1 MGSHLH
7 SLPQQTNK
15 LSSVAGCEVVAAVS
29 IEAPADFCG
38 SGSGPEIAGGNK
50 RSRKP
55 CFAAKEDL
63 SAMLS

>member
-1 MGSHLH
+1 MVSHLH
-7 SLPQQTNK
+7 SLPQQTDK
-15 LSSVAGCEVVAAVS
+15 LSSVAGFEMIAAVS
-29 IEAPADFCG
+29 IEAPVDFCG
-38 SGSGPEIAGGNK
+38 SGSGPELAGGNQ